1 MQAVIAPHEIVNDES
16 VLLLQWLVKDG
27 EQVQPGHHLVTI
39 ETSKAA
45 MDIEAPIAGYVRF
58 NIPKGT
64 EVKVGGVLCYI
75 AESPTEPIP
84 QTSTPAVKVH
94 PVSSAQDSSPTP
106 SSAPTRFSRQAS
118 TLMEQHGLTKDQ
130 FTGKSLVTADDVLKL
145 VNGDNAAA
153 SPRTSTSPTIT
164 IPTRTEELP
173 RRKRIEAKYLMA
185 GQNAAS
191 SLVSMICPTRGLK
204 AAVQTHPELQVS
216 PLSLILH
223 ETARLLRKYPIFNAF
238 YDEGKV
244 RYYESVNIG
253 IAMDAERGLKV
264 PVLARV
270 DRRSIAEIRME
281 VENFILSYLDDT
293 LPVQALADGTFTV
306 TDLSGEDVHS
316 FMPLINQGQAAIL
329 GIGAEYFPAR
339 HSDGLFNLML
349 AFDHRLTEGR
359 MAAAFLKDLRDRLA
373 SYERVLLGSDPEPHC
388 ARCLRTSS
396 ELAEL
401 NVPLLLGIQQA
412 GKTSPICGNCILG
425 W

>member
-27 EQVQPGHHLVTI
+27 EKVQPGHPLVTI
-39 ETSKAA
+39 ETSKAT
-45 MDIEAPIAGYVRF
+45 MDIEAPVAGYVRF
-58 NIPKGT
+58 DIPKGT

-75 AESPTEPIP
+75 TDSPTDPVP
-84 QTSTPAVKVH
+84 QTSEPAGR
-94 PVSSAQDSSPTP
+94 SSERAGSESFIRCNIVGFHSLQSTSINADDAAWTNERSFCGQ
-106 SSAPTRFSRQAS
+106 RFSHGGGCFEARQWAQRS
-118 TLMEQHGLTKDQ
+118 R
-130 FTGKSLVTADDVLKL
+130 TGEKTCATPGVSV
-145 VNGDNAAA
+145 
-153 SPRTSTSPTIT
+153 RI
-164 IPTRTEELP
+164 EELP

-191 SLVSMICPTRGLK
+191 SLVSVICSTRGLK
-204 AAVQTHPELQVS
+204 AAAQTHPELHGG
-216 PLSLILH
+216 PLPLILH

-244 RYYESVNIG
+244 HYYESVNIG

-264 PVLARV
+264 PILGNA

-281 VENFILSYLDDT
+281 VENFVLSYLDDT

-329 GIGAEYFPAR
+329 GIGAEYFPPG
-339 HSDGLFNLML
+339 HSDGVFNLML

-359 MAAAFLKDLRDRLA
+359 TAAAFLKDLRDRLA
-373 SYERVLLGSDPEPHC
+373 SYERVLRGPDPEPHC
-388 ARCLRTSS
+388 ARCLRTGFRLSGAKCPSTSRSS
-396 ELAEL
+396 TSGR
-401 NVPLLLGIQQA
+401 NVADLR
-412 GKTSPICGNCILG
+412 
-425 W
+425 